1 MDLSFKKF
9 FDLGIVI
16 SASFP
21 ALGSGSGPIIERSDY
36 VLDTGLFNVLETPY
50 RNTEQEFVGL
60 QQYLGRRGMRT
71 IYLAPSAIQERKLD
85 QNSLDETER
94 KKAVEALK
102 GFVERAYFL
111 RAEKL
116 MICSGPDPGPS
127 DREKAKR
134 QLIKSLNELLEWTHQ
149 LKTDYLLE
157 LILENFDR
165 ELQKKRLL
173 GPTNESVELIMEVKK
188 NFGNI
193 SLILDQSHLRQL
205 GEDHRDSLFLAKNCL
220 GHVHLANCLLKDRSH
235 PQWGDGHPAFN
246 MEGGELGTS
255 DIVHMLDTLFEI
267 GYLKKEPTGKLPTL
281 SLEVKPSPPN
291 SDPYA
296 TFKDTC
302 NTFLEAWGR
311 FKSRVSFED

>member
-1 MDLSFKKF
+1 MDLSFKKY

-21 ALGSGSGPIIERSDY
+21 ELGSGGGPIFKKLDY
-36 VLDTGLFNVLETPY
+36 VLDTHLFRVLEITY
-50 RNTEQEFVGL
+50 RNTQQGFIDL
-60 QQYLGRRGMRT
+60 QQYLSRKGIRT
-71 IYLAPSAIQERKLD
+71 VYLAPSAIQEGGLD
-85 QNSLDETER
+85 PNSLDETER
-94 KKAVEALK
+94 HKAVEVLK
-102 GFVERAYFL
+102 GFVDKAYFL

-116 MICSGPDPGPS
+116 MICSGPDPGPAE
-127 DREKAKR
+127 REKAKR
-134 QLIKSLNELLEWTHQ
+134 QLIKSLNELLEWIHQ
-149 LKTDYLLE
+149 VKTDYLLE

-173 GPTNESVELIMEVKK
+173 GPTHESVELIMEVKK
-188 NFGNI
+188 NSGNI
-193 SLILDQSHLRQL
+193 NLILDQSHLRQL
-205 GEDHRDSLFLAKNCL
+205 GEDHQESLSLARNCL
-220 GHVHLANCLLKDRSH
+220 GHVHLANCLLRDRSH
-235 PQWGDGHPAFN
+235 PQWGDSHLAFN
-246 MEGGELGTS
+246 TEGSELGTS
-255 DIVHMLDTLFEI
+255 DIVQMLHTLFQI
-267 GYLKKEPTGKLPTL
+267 GYLKEGGGDKLPTI